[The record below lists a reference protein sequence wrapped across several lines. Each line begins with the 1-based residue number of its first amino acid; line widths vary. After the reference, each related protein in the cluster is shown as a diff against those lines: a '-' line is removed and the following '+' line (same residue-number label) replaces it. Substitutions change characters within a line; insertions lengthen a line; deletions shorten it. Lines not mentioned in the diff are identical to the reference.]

1 MHINPSHRTDKR
13 CNIGLANLFTEMLS
27 EKKKSN
33 ETAKYC
39 LFSVSAITRL
49 DDRCESG
56 DDCCIQSITE
66 RRFPESFSNTVSDDN
81 FIS

>member
-1 MHINPSHRTDKR
+1 MHINPSHRTDKC

-27 EKKKSN
+27 EEKKSN

-66 RRFPESFSNTVSDDN
+66 RRFPESSSNTVSDDN